1 MRLVYQPE
9 GSPEPQRWEISLGKF
24 RSLEVEQI
32 ERLTGMDYGNEFKA
46 RLMKG
51 NALARRALLFILLR
65 RQHPTTKFMDVDFAD
80 DELQLE
86 MDLEELRETRK
97 VVETSPAITEQERP
111 MVLAALDQQIAEEGD
126 RAEQAGAEGKALTPT
141 DETATG

>member
-9 GSPEPQRWEISLGKF
+9 GSSEPQKWEISLGKF

-32 ERLTGMDYGNEFKA
+32 EKLTGMDYGNEFKA

-51 NALARRALLFILLR
+51 NALARRALLFVLLR

-97 VVETSPAITEQERP
+97 VVEVSPVISEAERP
-111 MVLAALDQQIAEEGD
+111 LVLAALDEQIAEEAE
-126 RAEQAGAEGKALTPT
+126 RAGVEGKALTPT
-141 DETATG
+141 GETATG